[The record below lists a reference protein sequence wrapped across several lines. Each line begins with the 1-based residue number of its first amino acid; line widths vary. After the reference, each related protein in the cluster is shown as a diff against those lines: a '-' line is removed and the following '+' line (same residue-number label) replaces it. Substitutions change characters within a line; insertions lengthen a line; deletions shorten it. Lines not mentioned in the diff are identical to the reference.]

1 MIIDRNT
8 VLHIAKLARI
18 ELNDAEV
25 ELFTKQLG
33 EILQYVEQLQSVQQP
48 AEPFSYAGFLTAPMR
63 PDVVLP
69 SLPVEK
75 ALGNAPASVK
85 QFFKVPRIIP

>member
-1 MIIDRNT
+1 MTIDREI

-25 ELFTKQLG
+25 DLFTKQLG
-33 EILQYVEQLQSVQQP
+33 EILQYVEQLQSIEQP
-48 AEPFSYAGFLTAPMR
+48 AEPFSYASFLIAPMR
-63 PDVVLP
+63 ADLLIQ

-75 ALGNAPASVK
+75 ALANAPARVQ

>member
-1 MIIDRNT
+1 MTIDRDT

-25 ELFTKQLG
+25 DLFTKQLG
-33 EILQYVEQLQSVQQP
+33 EILQYVEQLQSVEQP
-48 AEPFSYAGFLTAPMR
+48 AEPFSYAAFLTAPMR
-63 PDVVLP
+63 ADAVIP

-75 ALGNAPASVK
+75 ALANAPATV
-85 QFFKVPRIIP
+85 QRFFKVPRILP